1 MSNYKDHT
9 EPDTKGEFNRIAPAY
24 NQSFANTFDEAEEEF
39 IFSKFAH
46 LLRRRDVLDI
56 GCGTGLVKRLADRD
70 LFKMR
75 SYVGVDYSEGMI
87 SEALARLPVTDWH
100 PNADVKFVVGDM
112 VELMNSMPAG
122 SFDTVVAMYFPLN
135 YCENDLAEVY
145 NAINRVL
152 RRDGFFINVT
162 ATSRYAVRKSHIV
175 SANHMRRYFDD
186 GPYHTASQPVG
197 KLPEAFLFKEVIGTN
212 YAIEKY
218 RSLMKWCPKSVNKL
232 LFEMDREKF
241 KRSGRKPLIYTYIFE
256 KFLS

>member
-1 MSNYKDHT
+1 MSNYKEHT
-9 EPDTKGEFNRIAPAY
+9 DPDTKGEFNRIAPLY
-24 NQSFANTFDEAEEEF
+24 NATFSNSFDAAEEEF

-87 SEALARLPVTDWH
+87 AQAREDH
-100 PNADVKFVVGDM
+100 PDAEFFQWDM
-112 VELMNSMPAG
+112 VGLMNQLKPN

-145 NAINRVL
+145 DAINRVL

-186 GPYHTASQPVG
+186 GPYHTACQPVG

-218 RSLMKWCPKSVNKL
+218 RSLLKWCPKSVNKM
-232 LFEMDREKF
+232 LFEFEQEKF
-241 KRSGRKPLIYTYIFE
+241 KRTRRKPLIYTYIFE
-256 KFLS
+256 KFL